1 MQNEQNSNSGLPGKE
16 TAKSET
22 ISELAH
28 RHLKDEKHTTSDE
41 ELRNATMEF
50 SEDADTSDRS
60 LFEIDNTTVTGSST
74 VSNDDTGEDEDD
86 KKDTPPNPYS
96 VLNP

>member
-1 MQNEQNSNSGLPGKE
+1 MPGEKNNNSGLPHKGVE
-16 TAKSET
+16 KSET

-41 ELRNATMEF
+41 ELRNAKVEF
-50 SEDADTSDRS
+50 SEDADTSDES
-60 LFEIDNTTVTGSST
+60 LFDIDNTTVDGTSKKT
-74 VSNDDTGEDEDD
+74 NDDGMNSTDEDES
-86 KKDTPPNPYS
+86 TPPNPYT

>member
-1 MQNEQNSNSGLPGKE
+1 MPNEETTNSNLPDKIAE
-16 TAKSET
+16 KPET

-41 ELRNATMEF
+41 ELRNATVEF
-50 SEDADTSDRS
+50 SEDADTSDQS
-60 LFEIDNTTVTGSST
+60 LFEIDNTTVTSNT
-74 VSNDDTGEDEDD
+74 VPTDDASEDRKGNDKG
-86 KKDTPPNPYS
+86 TPPNPYT